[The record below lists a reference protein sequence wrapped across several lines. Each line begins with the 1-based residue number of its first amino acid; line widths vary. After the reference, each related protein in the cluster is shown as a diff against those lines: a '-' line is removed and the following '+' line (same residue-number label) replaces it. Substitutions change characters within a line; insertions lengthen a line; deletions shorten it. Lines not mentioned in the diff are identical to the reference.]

1 MRRLVVPLFAI
12 PALACQFSL
21 AAQGAPQAPLT
32 LEGMQIT
39 APSEQADGP
48 VDGYRATRS
57 ASGRCGRDCG
67 ERPRSAR
74 RLRAIRYSSRRSSSV
89 PCAR

>member
-1 MRRLVVPLFAI
+1 MRCLAVPLFAI

-39 APSEQADGP
+39 APTEQADGP

-57 ASGRCGRDCG
+57 ASIESCGRKIA
-67 ERPRSAR
+67 AR
-74 RLRAIRYSSRRSSSV
+74 RLSMRPETLGISIRTR
-89 PCAR
+89 